1 MFPHSIRWRL
11 NLWLG
16 FLLLCALVG
25 FGTTIYQ
32 LERINQLRQL
42 DDELE
47 RRVGEVSADLRTG
60 PGSGGPGDGRR
71 GPPDFEDISRQRP
84 PRGERRGLPPPD
96 DFMPG
101 PRGGFGGSPGGFR
114 EMRPG
119 TRQIRISPMTGN
131 LFDETDTN
139 AFYYAVWSS
148 DGSLLRASANAP
160 AKVPLPMALPRN
172 TSTHTRTR
180 GEWREA
186 FHFTERSDCVLAGH
200 SLRDDWKAQ
209 QHFAGMLLAAGAG
222 VLAFGLG
229 VGWWVT
235 TRAIRPVEEISAAA
249 SRISEGNLSERINI
263 DDTRNELGRLGTVLN
278 STFARLESAFARQKQ
293 FTADA
298 SHELRTPLAVI
309 ISEAQTALARERS
322 AAEYRE
328 TVEACLD
335 TAQQMRRLADSL
347 LELTRS
353 EDGAGLFPCHAVDL
367 AGVIKATVEQ
377 LRPLAAQREVAIH
390 CDLGPIKVLSHDERL
405 RQVVTNLLA
414 NAIHYNKPGGE
425 IRVKTVAEDR
435 TAVLTVT
442 DSGIGISAEDLPH
455 VFERF
460 YRADKSR
467 SAAAGRTG
475 LGLAICKAIVEA
487 EGGSI
492 TVLSQLNVGS
502 TFEVRVPLA

>member
-16 FLLLCALVG
+16 FLLLCVLVG

-47 RRVGEVSADLRTG
+47 RRVAEVSADLRTG
-60 PGSGGPGDGRR
+60 PGGGGPGDGRR

-96 DFMPG
+96 DYAPG
-101 PRGGFGGSPGGFR
+101 PRGGFGGPGSR

-119 TRQIRISPMTGN
+119 NRQIRLSATTGN

-160 AKVPLPMALPRN
+160 ENVPLPAALSRD

-180 GEWREA
+180 CEWREA
-186 FHFTERSDCVLAGH
+186 FHFTERNDCVLAGH
-200 SLRDDWKAQ
+200 SLRDDSKEQ

-249 SRISEGNLSERINI
+249 SRISEGNLSERINV

-309 ISEAQTALARERS
+309 ISEAQTTLARERS

-328 TVEACLD
+328 SVQACLD
-335 TAQQMRRLADSL
+335 TAQQMRRLAESL
-347 LELTRS
+347 LELSRS
-353 EDGAGLFPCHAVDL
+353 EAGPELLPKSSVDL
-367 AGVIKATVEQ
+367 AAVITDLVEEM
-377 LRPLAAQREVAIH
+377 RTLAAQRDISIH
-390 CDLGPIKVLSHDERL
+390 CDLARIKALSHDERL
-405 RQVVTNLLA
+405 RQVVTNLLV

-435 TAVLTVT
+435 TAVLIIA
-442 DSGIGISAEDLPH
+442 DNGIGISAEDLPH

-467 SAAAGRTG
+467 SAAAGRMG
-475 LGLAICKAIVEA
+475 LGLAICKAIMDA

-492 TVLSQLNVGS
+492 TVSSQLDVGS
-502 TFEVRVPLA
+502 TFEVRLPLG